1 MCPCEGPGGTC
12 HLSCERQQVGERQ
25 EGAEDHVSE
34 VVVWREK
41 RLSDDRVCDKKKN
54 VKKKSNKTVEFPGH
68 YWRAEEDCS

>member
-41 RLSDDRVCDKKKN
+41 RLSDDRVCD
-54 VKKKSNKTVEFPGH
+54 
-68 YWRAEEDCS
+68 